1 MSQPSTVKLLIVTDS
16 PATLRANDP
25 ALASAADIEVVA
37 EAQPGDDVTTMTS
50 VYQPDVV
57 IMDYDLPGFNAAD
70 TARAILHAEP
80 TTQIIML
87 SLVSD
92 ANDIRHAMRAGARDY
107 LIKPL
112 HEGELVETIRWLIK
126 ERREYAKT
134 RAFIGRMRKAFE
146 TLFYDDKPV
155 PDNVVRLLE
164 GEVVKKPD
172 DRLALETLAVAYARN
187 RDWKKLA
194 PLVAKLAHTQLET

>member
-1 MSQPSTVKLLIVTDS
+1 MSQPQTVNLLIVTDN
-16 PATLRANDP
+16 PATLRATDP
-25 ALASAADIEVVA
+25 ALLSARDINIVA
-37 EAQPGDDVTTMTS
+37 EAEPGDDVTTLIT

-57 IMDYDLPGFNAAD
+57 VMDYDLPGFDAAE
-70 TARAILHAEP
+70 TARAILHEEP

-92 ANDIRHAMRAGARDY
+92 ASDIRHAMRAGARDY

-112 HEGELVETIRWLIK
+112 HEGELVDTIHWLIK

-155 PDNVVRLLE
+155 PENVVRLLE
-164 GEVVKKPD
+164 AEAVKKPD
-172 DRLALETLAVAYARN
+172 DHLTLETLAVAYARN

-194 PLVAKLAHTQLET
+194 PLVSRLSHTQLET